1 MCATVDA
8 ADWQAKR
15 SCECWGAGPMP
26 PACEIFRD
34 PFGFLFAMPFR
45 VFLVP
50 VLYGDDAT
58 DELNAFMASHRVVHI
73 ERRWDED

>member
-1 MCATVDA
+1 MNVGV
-8 ADWQAKR
+8 Q
-15 SCECWGAGPMP
+15 GAMP

-73 ERRWDED
+73 ERRWVKIERGPVGGR